1 MNFQQLEYI
10 VAIDRYR
17 HFVIASEKCNVTQP
31 TLSMMIQKLED
42 ELGLKIFDRTKKPVE
57 PTEQGIE
64 IINRAKLILL
74 EAERLKTYVTELK
87 DEIKGELR
95 LGIIPT
101 LAPYLLPLFLKNFV
115 QKYPDLK
122 IFINEMKTNQ
132 IIEKI
137 KSGEIDMGLLAMPIE
152 QQSLVEHHLF
162 DEEFM
167 VYISQNDSL
176 INKQYII
183 PSEIDP
189 NQLWL
194 LEEGHCLRNQVLNL
208 CELRNYSSENSNLH
222 YEAGSIETLINLV
235 DKQQGIT
242 IIPKLAS
249 FNLNASQM
257 TNIKEFADPKPKREI
272 GLIVSKNF
280 PRKKLLDKLKSEI
293 LLTLPENMQIENNKS
308 NRISIYK

>member
-10 VAIDRYR
+10 VAIDRHR

-42 ELGLKIFDRTKKPVE
+42 ELELKIFDRTKKPVE
-57 PTEQGIE
+57 PTEQGVE

-101 LAPYLLPLFLKNFV
+101 LAPYLLPLFLKNFI

-122 IFINEMKTNQ
+122 IFINEMKTDQ

-137 KSGEIDMGLLAMPIE
+137 KSGEIDMGLLAMPLSE
-152 QQSLVEHHLF
+152 QNMIEHHLF

-176 INKQYII
+176 INKKYIL

-194 LEEGHCLRNQVLNL
+194 LEEGHCLRNQVFNL
-208 CELRNYSSENSNLH
+208 CELKNYSGENSNLH

-242 IIPKLAS
+242 IIPKLATL
-249 FNLNASQM
+249 NLNEMQLQ
-257 TNIKEFADPKPKREI
+257 NIKEFAEPKPKREI
-272 GLIVSKNF
+272 GLVVSKNF
-280 PRKKLLDKLKSEI
+280 PRKKLLSKLKSEI
-293 LLTLPENMQIENNKS
+293 LLTVPEKMLIGGLNSKS
-308 NRISIYK
+308 ISIY